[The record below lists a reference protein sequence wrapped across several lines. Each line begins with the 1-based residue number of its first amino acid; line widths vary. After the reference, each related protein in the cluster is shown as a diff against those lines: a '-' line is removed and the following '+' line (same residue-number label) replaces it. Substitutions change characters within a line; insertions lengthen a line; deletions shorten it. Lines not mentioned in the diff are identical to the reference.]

1 MELKTVPLYAGID
14 LHTLHDSRHVSN
26 RLSINLCVPLQ
37 ADTVTPYALLG
48 EILGRSSQKYPTFA
62 ALNRRLYDLYGS
74 FYDCRVSSLGDCQV
88 LTLMVQGIDDRFCL
102 EKEPLLTQLADFLC
116 DMLLCPCADQNG
128 FDAQLVEV
136 EKKNQRDEI
145 AAQLNNKRAW
155 ALQRAREQVFCGQP
169 AAIPRL
175 GWAET
180 LDAITPASLYGSYR
194 RLLREASI
202 HIIVSGSGAL
212 SQVEEPLR
220 RRLSAITADRR
231 PLSICHHSVPT
242 APEKTEQLEEMQM
255 NQTKLVFCLAPCPP
269 FTAQQ
274 YGAVRVAMALLG
286 STPFSRLFVNVRE
299 KESLCYYCD
308 GRYNRLNGLTT
319 IDLGLDYKD
328 CARAEKAV
336 MEQIQ
341 ALQAGDFSDSE
352 IEDTK
357 KYLLGGFASMGDS
370 LGELDPWYLA
380 QIIEGRCQS
389 PEQAADQ
396 VRRATREEMVTVY
409 RSLKPIL
416 RYTLAEEQHPE
427 KE

>member
-1 MELKTVPLYAGID
+1 M
-14 LHTLHDSRHVSN
+14 
-26 RLSINLCVPLQ
+26 
-37 ADTVTPYALLG
+37 
-48 EILGRSSQKYPTFA
+48 
-62 ALNRRLYDLYGS
+62 
-74 FYDCRVSSLGDCQV
+74 
-88 LTLMVQGIDDRFCL
+88 
-102 EKEPLLTQLADFLC
+102 
-116 DMLLCPCADQNG
+116 
-128 FDAQLVEV
+128 
-136 EKKNQRDEI
+136 
-145 AAQLNNKRAW
+145 
-155 ALQRAREQVFCGQP
+155 
-169 AAIPRL
+169 
-175 GWAET
+175 
-180 LDAITPASLYGSYR
+180 
-194 RLLREASI
+194 
-202 HIIVSGSGAL
+202 
-212 SQVEEPLR
+212 
-220 RRLSAITADRR
+220 
-231 PLSICHHSVPT
+231 
-242 APEKTEQLEEMQM
+242 
-255 NQTKLVFCLAPCPP
+255 
-269 FTAQQ
+269 
-274 YGAVRVAMALLG
+274 
-286 STPFSRLFVNVRE
+286 FVNVRE